1 MCGIAGLVDFLPPEA
16 SAIGRLPPEAS
27 AIGRLPPEASAKGRL
42 PPEALAKGGEALVRA
57 MCTAMCHRGP
67 DDEGVL
73 AIPRA
78 PRADEPRAVLGN
90 RRLSIIDVAGGHQP
104 ISNEDGTIWVVQ
116 NGEIYN
122 FQELSERLI
131 AAGHTLKTK
140 SDTEI
145 LVHLYEEMGDA
156 FVKELDG
163 MFALALWDDRRKR
176 LVLARDRFGKKPL
189 LYAEAGGRLWF
200 GSEFQALLADPAI
213 RRDIDLDALDEYLS
227 FMSVP
232 APMTIYKQIRKLPP
246 AHLLVRD
253 RTGTH
258 ISRYWSLQYLP
269 KLEIDEEEAAREVRR
284 LLTEAVRKR
293 LISEVPL
300 GAFLSGG
307 VDSSAVVA
315 IMAGLIGDRLKTF
328 AIGFDDPRFNELP
341 HARRVAAKYGC
352 DHHEFQVRPR
362 AIDVLPTLVRHYG
375 EPYADSSAIPSFYLA
390 KLTRQYVTVAL
401 NGDGG
406 DEAFAGYGWH
416 AGSRLA
422 EQWQRLPLPLRR
434 IAERAAA
441 GIAPLSSNRRS
452 TISRLSRF
460 IAGASRPRAERYRRW
475 LSVFTPE
482 LKAALYQSPRQR
494 PADPLDAIFAAA
506 PSLDAVDAMLHA
518 DVEWYLP
525 TDLLVKMDIATMA
538 NSLEGRSPFLDWHL
552 TEFAARLPSRFKV
565 HGNTSKYILKKA
577 IADLV
582 PGENMHRP
590 KQGFAVPVGPWFRGE
605 LKDFLADH
613 ILGAR
618 FRARG
623 LFNPIEVQ
631 RLFDD
636 HQRGAGDHAHHL
648 WILLMLEL
656 WFREF
661 IDQAPAQARESLSA

>member
-1 MCGIAGLVDFLPPEA
+1 MCGIAGLVDFDGGHA
-16 SAIGRLPPEAS
+16 SES
-27 AIGRLPPEASAKGRL
+27 
-42 PPEALAKGGEALVRA
+42 LVRS

-73 AIPRA
+73 AIPKI
-78 PRADEPRAVLGN
+78 PSGNEPRAILGN

-122 FQELSERLI
+122 FQQLSARLI
-131 AAGHTLKTK
+131 ASGHKLKTK

-176 LVLARDRFGKKPL
+176 LLLARDRFGKKPL
-189 LYAEAGGRLWF
+189 LYAEAGGRLSF

-246 AHLLVRD
+246 AHVLVRD
-253 RTGTH
+253 SHGTQ

-269 KLEIDEEEAAREVRR
+269 KHDVDEEEASREVRR

-315 IMAGLIGDRLKTF
+315 IMAGLIGERVKTF

-341 HARRVAAKYGC
+341 HARRVAARYGC
-352 DHHEFQVRPR
+352 DHHEFEVRPR
-362 AIDVLPTLVRHYG
+362 AIDVVPTLVKHYG

-390 KLTRQYVTVAL
+390 KLTRQHVTVAL

-406 DEAFAGYGWH
+406 DEAFGGYGWH
-416 AGSRLA
+416 VGSRIA
-422 EQWQRLPLPLRR
+422 EQWQRVPSPLRG
-434 IAERAAA
+434 IAEQIAS
-441 GIAPLSSNRRS
+441 GLAPLSSNRRS
-452 TISRLSRF
+452 TITKLSRF
-460 IAGASRPRAERYRRW
+460 MSAASRPRAARYRQW

-482 LKAALYQSPRQR
+482 LKEALYRSPRQR
-494 PADPLDAIFAAA
+494 PVDPIDAIFAAA
-506 PSLDAVDAMLHA
+506 PSLDAIDAMLHA

-525 TDLLVKMDIATMA
+525 TDLLVKVDIATMA
-538 NSLEGRSPFLDWHL
+538 SSLEARSPFLDWHL
-552 TEFAARLPSRFKV
+552 AEFAARLPSHFKV
-565 HGNTSKYILKKA
+565 KGNTSKYILKKA
-577 IADLV
+577 VADLV
-582 PGENMHRP
+582 PADNMHRP
-590 KQGFAVPVGPWFRGE
+590 KQGFAVPIAAWFRGE
-605 LKDFLADH
+605 LKEFLADH

-618 FRARG
+618 FQARG
-623 LFNPIEVQ
+623 LFNAAAVQ
-631 RLFDD
+631 RLFDE
-636 HQRGAGDHAHHL
+636 HQRGSGDHAHHL

-661 IDQAPAQARESLSA
+661 IDRAPALEARTA

>member
-1 MCGIAGLVDFLPPEA
+1 MCGIAGVVAFDGAHPPE
-16 SAIGRLPPEAS
+16 S
-27 AIGRLPPEASAKGRL
+27 
-42 PPEALAKGGEALVRA
+42 LVRA
-57 MCTAMCHRGP
+57 MCMAMCHRGP

-73 AIPRA
+73 AIPKL
-78 PRADEPRAVLGN
+78 PNGNEPRAILGN

-104 ISNEDGTIWVVQ
+104 IANEDGSIWVVQ

-122 FQELSERLI
+122 FQELRERLE
-131 AAGHTLKTK
+131 ASGHRFATR

-145 LVHLYEEMGDA
+145 LVHLYEELGDS
-156 FVKELDG
+156 FVRELDG

-189 LYAEAGGRLWF
+189 LYAEDGGRLWF
-200 GSEFQALLADPAI
+200 GSEFQAILADPSV
-213 RRDIDLDALDEYLS
+213 RRDLDLDALDEYLS
-227 FMSVP
+227 FMSIP
-232 APMTIYKQIRKLPP
+232 APLTIYKQIRKLPP
-246 AHLLVRD
+246 AHVLVRD

-269 KLEIDEEEAAREVRR
+269 KLEIDEHEAAGEVRR

-315 IMAGLIGDRLKTF
+315 IMAGLTRDRVKTF

-341 HARRVAAKYGC
+341 HARRVAEKYGC
-352 DHHEFQVRPR
+352 EHHEFEVRPR
-362 AIDVLPTLVRHYG
+362 AIEVLTTLVRHYG

-390 KLTRQYVTVAL
+390 KLTRQHVTVAL

-416 AGSRLA
+416 LGSRLA
-422 EQWQRLPLPLRR
+422 ERWQRLPATVRGL
-434 IAERAAA
+434 AERVAS
-441 GIAPLSSNRRS
+441 GLAPLSSHRRS
-452 TISRLSRF
+452 PIARFSRF
-460 IAGASRPRAERYRRW
+460 MSAASGERAARYRQW
-475 LSVFTPE
+475 LSVFTSDLKDE
-482 LKAALYQSPRQR
+482 LYASPRPR
-494 PADPLDAIFAAA
+494 HADPIEAIFAAA
-506 PSLDAVDAMLHA
+506 PSLDPVDAMLHA

-538 NSLEGRSPFLDWHL
+538 HSLEARSPFLDWRL
-552 TEFAARLPSRFKV
+552 AEFAARLPSHMKV
-565 HGNTSKYILKKA
+565 RGRTSKYILKKA
-577 IADLV
+577 VADLV
-582 PGENMHRP
+582 PGDNMHRP

-605 LKDFLADH
+605 LKEFLADH
-613 ILGAR
+613 VLGSR
-618 FRARG
+618 FRSRG
-623 LFNPIEVQ
+623 LFKPAAVQ
-631 RLFDD
+631 KLFDD

-648 WILLMLEL
+648 WTLLMLEL

-661 IDQAPAQARESLSA
+661 IDHAPATALDGVASA